1 MVEQNQVARSKRIQ
15 RRTGKTFHVATRLLP
30 QRIRHPTYVLYGFFR
45 IADEV
50 VDAEDTAPPD
60 EQRAELDRL
69 RAAALGEEPTDDP
82 VLEAFS
88 DVRER
93 NGIRDADVH
102 SFVDAMASD
111 IDTDRYETYADLEE
125 YMDGSAAAVGRM
137 MTAIMD
143 LDAEEEAEA
152 LPHATKLG
160 EAFQMTNFLRDVRED
175 VVERDR
181 IYLPLETLRRH
192 GVSEEQILE
201 LEFDTN
207 VAAAV
212 RGPPQ
217 RAGDPPEFGGVR
229 ARTVEPPVE
238 RVELV
243 ANPTE
248 VVERGTGDVG
258 VRVAEGDAHPVGH
271 QLPDRPA
278 DAAARLQA
286 RLRRRPVERRRG
298 VADVRRRLAEAAQL
312 AHRRPRFEQRRP
324 RRPERVDLPQVGHAA
339 GDRPV
344 DHRGEAV
351 DLPVAGAD
359 RRGVGGRRQGLDRV
373 AVYRAHG
380 ERQLPEGLTHRYLPR
395 VQHDLDRRRGLRLG
409 GHRHADP
416 LAGGPL
422 DDAPLFRGERLA
434 GVDGDLAR
442 AGGVGRPQR
451 PPDHVRVGRLDP
463 GDRRLLVGLVPRLD
477 RQHAVDVVV
486 EGHGV
491 AGGDPLRLGPLLR
504 ERDRVRPVTDG
515 LYLS

>member
-143 LDAEEEAEA
+143 LDAEQEAEA

-192 GVSEEQILE
+192 GVSEQQILD
-201 LEFDTN
+201 LEFDED
-207 VAAAV
+207 VAAAI
-212 RGPPQ
+212 R
-217 RAGDPPEFGGVR
+217 EEM
-229 ARTVEPPVE
+229 ART
-238 RVELV
+238 
-243 ANPTE
+243 
-248 VVERGTGDVG
+248 
-258 VRVAEGDAHPVGH
+258 
-271 QLPDRPA
+271 
-278 DAAARLQA
+278 
-286 RLRRRPVERRRG
+286 
-298 VADVRRRLAEAAQL
+298 
-312 AHRRPRFEQRRP
+312 
-324 RRPERVDLPQVGHAA
+324 
-339 GDRPV
+339 
-344 DHRGEAV
+344 
-351 DLPVAGAD
+351 
-359 RRGVGGRRQGLDRV
+359 
-373 AVYRAHG
+373 
-380 ERQLPEGLTHRYLPR
+380 
-395 VQHDLDRRRGLRLG
+395 
-409 GHRHADP
+409 
-416 LAGGPL
+416 
-422 DDAPLFRGERLA
+422 ERLY
-434 GVDGDLAR
+434 
-442 AGGVGRPQR
+442 
-451 PPDHVRVGRLDP
+451 
-463 GDRRLLVGLVPRLD
+463 
-477 RQHAVDVVV
+477 
-486 EGHGV
+486 EEGV
-491 AGGDPLRLGPLLR
+491 AGIKYLPEDCQLGVLLAAVLYVDHHRLIRNLGYDTVSTTPELSLTRKLSLLVRTRWKWQWNRDPEAVFYDMCTDFDPSREPHGHGPHGTG
-504 ERDRVRPVTDG
+504 VPQTD
-515 LYLS
+515 

>member
-125 YMDGSAAAVGRM
+125 YMDGPAAAVGRL

-192 GVSEEQILE
+192 GVSEQQILD
-201 LEFDTN
+201 LEFDED
-207 VAAAV
+207 VAAAI
-212 RGPPQ
+212 R
-217 RAGDPPEFGGVR
+217 EEM
-229 ARTVEPPVE
+229 ART
-238 RVELV
+238 
-243 ANPTE
+243 
-248 VVERGTGDVG
+248 
-258 VRVAEGDAHPVGH
+258 
-271 QLPDRPA
+271 
-278 DAAARLQA
+278 
-286 RLRRRPVERRRG
+286 
-298 VADVRRRLAEAAQL
+298 
-312 AHRRPRFEQRRP
+312 
-324 RRPERVDLPQVGHAA
+324 
-339 GDRPV
+339 
-344 DHRGEAV
+344 
-351 DLPVAGAD
+351 
-359 RRGVGGRRQGLDRV
+359 
-373 AVYRAHG
+373 
-380 ERQLPEGLTHRYLPR
+380 
-395 VQHDLDRRRGLRLG
+395 
-409 GHRHADP
+409 
-416 LAGGPL
+416 
-422 DDAPLFRGERLA
+422 ERLY
-434 GVDGDLAR
+434 
-442 AGGVGRPQR
+442 
-451 PPDHVRVGRLDP
+451 
-463 GDRRLLVGLVPRLD
+463 
-477 RQHAVDVVV
+477 
-486 EGHGV
+486 EEGV
-491 AGGDPLRLGPLLR
+491 AGIKYLPEDCQLGVLLAAVLYVDHHRLIRNLGYDTVSTTPELSLTRKLSLLVRTRWKWQWNRDPEAVFYDMCTDFDPSREPHGHGPHGTG
-504 ERDRVRPVTDG
+504 VPQTD
-515 LYLS
+515 

>member
-192 GVSEEQILE
+192 GVSEQQILD
-201 LEFDTN
+201 LEFDED
-207 VAAAV
+207 VAAAI
-212 RGPPQ
+212 R
-217 RAGDPPEFGGVR
+217 EEM
-229 ARTVEPPVE
+229 ART
-238 RVELV
+238 
-243 ANPTE
+243 
-248 VVERGTGDVG
+248 
-258 VRVAEGDAHPVGH
+258 
-271 QLPDRPA
+271 
-278 DAAARLQA
+278 
-286 RLRRRPVERRRG
+286 
-298 VADVRRRLAEAAQL
+298 
-312 AHRRPRFEQRRP
+312 
-324 RRPERVDLPQVGHAA
+324 
-339 GDRPV
+339 
-344 DHRGEAV
+344 
-351 DLPVAGAD
+351 
-359 RRGVGGRRQGLDRV
+359 
-373 AVYRAHG
+373 
-380 ERQLPEGLTHRYLPR
+380 
-395 VQHDLDRRRGLRLG
+395 
-409 GHRHADP
+409 
-416 LAGGPL
+416 
-422 DDAPLFRGERLA
+422 ERLY
-434 GVDGDLAR
+434 
-442 AGGVGRPQR
+442 
-451 PPDHVRVGRLDP
+451 
-463 GDRRLLVGLVPRLD
+463 
-477 RQHAVDVVV
+477 
-486 EGHGV
+486 EEGV
-491 AGGDPLRLGPLLR
+491 AGIKYLPEDCQLGVLLAAVLYVDHHRLIRNLGYDTVSTTPELSLTRKLSLLVRTRWKWQWNRDPEAVFYDMCTDFDPSREPHGHGPHGTG
-504 ERDRVRPVTDG
+504 VPQTD
-515 LYLS
+515 

>member
-1 MVEQNQVARSKRIQ
+1 MVEQTQVARSKRIQ

-192 GVSEEQILE
+192 GVSEQQILD
-201 LEFDTN
+201 LEFDED
-207 VAAAV
+207 VAAV
-212 RGPPQ
+212 IR
-217 RAGDPPEFGGVR
+217 EEM
-229 ARTVEPPVE
+229 ART
-238 RVELV
+238 
-243 ANPTE
+243 
-248 VVERGTGDVG
+248 
-258 VRVAEGDAHPVGH
+258 
-271 QLPDRPA
+271 
-278 DAAARLQA
+278 
-286 RLRRRPVERRRG
+286 
-298 VADVRRRLAEAAQL
+298 
-312 AHRRPRFEQRRP
+312 
-324 RRPERVDLPQVGHAA
+324 
-339 GDRPV
+339 
-344 DHRGEAV
+344 
-351 DLPVAGAD
+351 
-359 RRGVGGRRQGLDRV
+359 
-373 AVYRAHG
+373 
-380 ERQLPEGLTHRYLPR
+380 
-395 VQHDLDRRRGLRLG
+395 
-409 GHRHADP
+409 
-416 LAGGPL
+416 
-422 DDAPLFRGERLA
+422 ERLY
-434 GVDGDLAR
+434 
-442 AGGVGRPQR
+442 
-451 PPDHVRVGRLDP
+451 
-463 GDRRLLVGLVPRLD
+463 
-477 RQHAVDVVV
+477 
-486 EGHGV
+486 EEGV
-491 AGGDPLRLGPLLR
+491 AGIKYLPEDCQLGVLLAAVLYVDHHRLIRNLGYDTVSTTPELSLTRKLSLLVRTRWKWQWNRDPEAVFYDMCTDFDPSREPHGHGPHGTG
-504 ERDRVRPVTDG
+504 VPQTD
-515 LYLS
+515 